1 MLEVFDLALKRVAIL
16 ENAFDIADDKRI
28 NALSYLSF
36 SMPIDDPKRK
46 FCLARWFVRYN
57 GGELYR
63 ILPVGQ
69 EQGETGVEKYE
80 CEHVLST
87 LMDDI
92 LFGYHAPMSGTT
104 DAYLRY
110 ILDRQA
116 TKHWVLGRCAFMRYF
131 EYAWEQENLLAA
143 LFSVA
148 NPLSGYIWRT
158 DTSVY
163 PWVIHLD
170 ALETEGVP
178 QLYIRSSANLLDF
191 APEFDYTQLC
201 TRLYPLGYGEG
212 VNQLTI
218 KDINGGVPYLENAAA
233 AAAYGQVSRVWID
246 RRYESAESL
255 KAAAQTMLDE
265 LSQPVFTHH
274 CGLAE
279 LNGDEP
285 AEIGKR
291 VRIYP
296 ADGGHIDTFITEL
309 RHTYGDI
316 DDVEVTLNNKST
328 DIASTVADLADRTR
342 IEQAYAQGATQ
353 LYAIALQA
361 NAGPSEGAVMDFY
374 IPSEMR
380 YVNKV
385 LLKVQLEAFRSY
397 SKATESEESHTV
409 SATDGG
415 GSSVTSESGGKM
427 SVTSDSGGSTTQ
439 TTHGNDDDDYYEIG
453 TFETGAAD
461 GHTHTYRTTKYH
473 EHYVKIPSHKHDVDI
488 PSHSHDVNIPD
499 HSHNVTIP
507 AHAHE
512 ITAGIFR
519 SGNPQSFTLYVNG
532 AVRQTFT
539 ATAAE
544 LDVTKWLID
553 DGGTIPRGVW
563 HNVEVR
569 PNDLSYAVMN
579 LYLQGFV
586 QSRGD
591 LAV

>member
-1 MLEVFDLALKRVAIL
+1 MLEVFDRDLKRVAIL
-16 ENAFDIADDKRI
+16 ENAFDIADDLRI
-28 NALSYLSF
+28 NALSFLNF
-36 SMPIDDPKRK
+36 ALPLDDPKRRY
-46 FCLARWFVRYN
+46 CLPRWYVRYN
-57 GGELYR
+57 GGEFYR

-69 EQGETGVEKYE
+69 EQGETGVERYE
-80 CEHVLST
+80 CEHVLAT
-87 LMDDI
+87 LMDDV

-104 DAYLRY
+104 AGYLQY
-110 ILDRQA
+110 ILSQQE
-116 TKHWVLGRCAFMRYF
+116 TKHWVLGRCAFTRYF

-163 PWVIHLD
+163 PWVVHLD

-178 QLYIRSSANLLDF
+178 QLYIRSGRNLLDF

-201 TRLYPLGYGEG
+201 TLLYPLGYGEG

-218 KDINGGVPYLENAAA
+218 KDVNNGVPYLENTAASTE
-233 AAAYGQVSRVWID
+233 YGRISRVWID
-246 RRYESAESL
+246 RRYERAESL
-255 KAAAQTMLDE
+255 KAAAQTMLEE
-265 LSQPVFTHH
+265 LSQPLFTHH

-279 LNGDEP
+279 LEGDEP

-296 ADGGHIDTFITEL
+296 ADGGHIDTFIAEL

-316 DDVEVTLNNKST
+316 DEVEVTLNNKST

-342 IEQAYAQGATQ
+342 IEQSYAQGATQ
-353 LYAIALQA
+353 LYALALQA
-361 NAGPSEGAVMDFY
+361 NASPSDGAVMDFY
-374 IPSEMR
+374 IPAEMR

-385 LLKVQLEAFRSY
+385 LLKVQLEQFRSY
-397 SKATESEESHTV
+397 SKATD
-409 SATDGG
+409 SAEAQTITSTSGG
-415 GSSVTSESGGKM
+415 GSTITSTSGGGKT
-427 SVTSDSGGSTTQ
+427 VTSDSGGGTVE
-439 TTHGNDDDDYYEIG
+439 TTHEASNVEMGTFNTGKGGDDD
-453 TFETGAAD
+453 
-461 GHTHTYRTTKYH
+461 HTHTYRTSSYH
-473 EHYVKIPSHKHDVDI
+473 EHEVELEEHEHDVDI
-488 PSHSHDVNIPD
+488 PNHKHNVTVDDHSHDVK
-499 HSHNVTIP
+499 IP
-507 AHAHE
+507 AHSHD

-519 SGNPQSFTLYVNG
+519 SGNPQSFTLYVG
-532 AVRQTFT
+532 GTARQTFST
-539 ATAAE
+539 TAAD
-544 LDVTKWLID
+544 LDITKWLID

-569 PNDLSYAVMN
+569 PNDLSYAIMN